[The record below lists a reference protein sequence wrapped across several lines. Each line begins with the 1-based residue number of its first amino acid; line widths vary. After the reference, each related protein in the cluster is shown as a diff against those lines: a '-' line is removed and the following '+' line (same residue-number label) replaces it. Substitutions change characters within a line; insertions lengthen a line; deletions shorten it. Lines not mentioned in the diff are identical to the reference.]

1 VDLSYDVVSEINF
14 WSNPMRL
21 IDTFIDAELTSVE
34 KLLESHPDYFDAAI
48 PPSQAAGFIG
58 STVAA
63 LAQMRSRGGGPTYI
77 RIAPH
82 KDRRG
87 YVRGPIRY
95 TRRDLIGWLRD
106 RRCDNT
112 AAETVR

>member
-1 VDLSYDVVSEINF
+1 
-14 WSNPMRL
+14 MQL
-21 IDTFIDAELTSVE
+21 IDTFLHAELASVE
-34 KLLESHPDYFDAAI
+34 KLLENHPGYFDEAI
-48 PPSQAAGFIG
+48 PPSKAADFIG

-87 YVRGPIRY
+87 FIRGPIRY

-106 RRCDNT
+106 RRYGNT
-112 AAETVR
+112 AAEAVR